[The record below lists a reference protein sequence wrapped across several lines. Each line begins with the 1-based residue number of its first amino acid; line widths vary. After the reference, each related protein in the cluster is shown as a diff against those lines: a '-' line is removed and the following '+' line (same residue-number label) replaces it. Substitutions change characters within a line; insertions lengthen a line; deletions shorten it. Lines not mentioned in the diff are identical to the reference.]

1 MHKIK
6 ESLLMLKENLGTLI
20 GFELLFKLLS
30 SLIII
35 PLFLGAFNLTM
46 KYTGFNYLTL
56 ENIFLFIKTP
66 QVIIML
72 IFLLILMSFYTMFDI
87 TAIIIILDESYQK
100 QKIKISEV
108 IWLSLRKCFRVL
120 YPFNIT
126 ISFLVLFL
134 IPFLSVGLTSSFI
147 STIKIPE
154 FILYYIINNK
164 LFFAIFIIILVFLV
178 FMLLKWIY
186 SLHYFVLENVSF
198 REARKKSKRLSNHH
212 HFKDL
217 ITIMLVQ
224 LALLLIYLLFIGF
237 GVFIILFIN
246 KLGENI
252 IILKAITATII
263 WIFIAISFIAVTLL
277 STPISYTAISSLF
290 YNRKKELEEEIIHL
304 VKPQKSEK
312 IKKEKHIV
320 KKIVIVFFIC
330 SIIGGSFFTYGIYK
344 GKYNL
349 NIEYVRR
356 VEVTA
361 HRGLSSKYPE
371 NTISAFIGSV
381 EANADW
387 IELDVTST
395 KDNGIVVIH
404 DINLKRIT
412 GLDKNTW
419 ELTLDEIKELDAGSH
434 FSKRFKNEK
443 IPSLKETIIF
453 AKENN
458 IRLNIELK
466 PSGKEQ
472 DFEQNVINIITEN
485 DFEDSCVVSSSHY
498 ELLENVKK
506 INKDIKTVYVMSLA
520 YGNIQDLESVDIFSI
535 EATNITKSLVN
546 KIHNNGKEIYAW
558 TINNEDSIR
567 SMIDLGVDN
576 IITDN
581 VTLAKNIVYSSK
593 TSNLITE
600 YIKIIQELFS

>member
-1 MHKIK
+1 MKKMK

-35 PLFLGAFNLTM
+35 PIFLGAFNLTM

-56 ENIFLFIKTP
+56 ENIFLFLKTP
-66 QVIIML
+66 QVILML
-72 IFLLILMSFYTMFDI
+72 IVILILMSFYTMFDI

-108 IWLSLRKCFRVL
+108 VWLSLRKCFRVL
-120 YPFNIT
+120 NPFNIT
-126 ISFLVLFL
+126 LSFLVLFL
-134 IPFLSVGLTSSFI
+134 IPFLSIGLTSSFI

-154 FILYYIINNK
+154 FILTYILSNK
-164 LFFAIFIIILVFLV
+164 LFFTIFIIIVLFLI

-186 SLHYFVLENVSF
+186 SLHYFVLENVNF
-198 REARKKSKRLSNHH
+198 REARKRSKKLSHH
-212 HFKDL
+212 HHMKDL
-217 ITIMLVQ
+217 ITIMSVQ
-224 LALLLIYLLFIGF
+224 LALLLIYLLFIGI

-252 IILKAITATII
+252 IILKAISATII
-263 WIFIAISFIAVTLL
+263 WLFIAVSFIAVTLL

-290 YNRKKELEEEIIHL
+290 YNRKKEQEENIIHL
-304 VKPQKSEK
+304 VKPPKSEK

-320 KKIVIVFFIC
+320 KKIIIVFSIC
-330 SIIGGSFFTYGIYK
+330 SIIGGTFFTYGIYK

-371 NTISAFIGSV
+371 NTISAFIGAV
-381 EANADW
+381 DAHADW
-387 IELDVTST
+387 IELDVTAT
-395 KDNGIVVIH
+395 KDNEIVVIH
-404 DINLKRIT
+404 DTNLKRIT
-412 GLDKNTW
+412 GLDKNVW
-419 ELTLDEIKELDAGSH
+419 ELTLDELKELDAGSH
-434 FSKRFKNEK
+434 FNKRFKNES
-443 IPSLKETIIF
+443 IPTLKEVIIF
-453 AKENN
+453 AQENN
-458 IRLNIELK
+458 IKLNIELK
-466 PSGKEQ
+466 PSGKEHN
-472 DFEQNVINIITEN
+472 FEQNVINIITEN
-485 DFEDSCVVSSSHY
+485 DFIDNCVISSSHY

-520 YGNIQDLESVDIFSI
+520 YGNIQDLESADIFSI
-535 EATNITKSLVN
+535 EATNITKNLVS
-546 KIHNNGKEIYAW
+546 KIHNNGKEVYAW
-558 TINNEDSIR
+558 TINNEESIR

-581 VTLAKNIVYSSK
+581 VTLAIKTVYGSK